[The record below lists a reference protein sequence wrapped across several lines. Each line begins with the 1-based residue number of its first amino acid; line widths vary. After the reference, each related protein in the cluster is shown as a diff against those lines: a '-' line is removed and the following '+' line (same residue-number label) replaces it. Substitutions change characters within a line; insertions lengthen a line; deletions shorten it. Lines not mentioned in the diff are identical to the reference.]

1 MGMKMKCL
9 DSLKF
14 TQLNF
19 IVSSFNLLVLR
30 TEDELVA
37 NDLNFIKCHLPKTCY
52 ATTPTLVTLLHP
64 SSYKTVTLLHPKI
77 GISNRQITLF
87 LSVRESNAMIYNG
100 KTCKR

>member
-14 TQLNF
+14 TQINF
-19 IVSSFNLLVLR
+19 IVSFFDLLVLR

-37 NDLNFIKCHLPKTCY
+37 KDLNFIKCHLPKTCY

-64 SSYKTVTLLHPKI
+64 SSYKTVTLLHPKMC
-77 GISNRQITLF
+77 ISNRQITLF

-100 KTCKR
+100 KT